1 MVSAPT
7 ETKSTPVAAI
17 TRRRSP
23 VTPPET
29 SSGVRPAAR
38 STLNVAFSAG
48 SFPTGSVNPGALA
61 VLARHDVSAG
71 EPRSKSWDE
80 LADDDIHLAI
90 TVCDAAA
97 GETCPV
103 WMGTTLRAH
112 WGVPDPAHVQGD
124 ADTIKRAFERTFTEM
139 KERIE
144 ALLALPLANMK
155 PAELAAALGD
165 IQRRHTRP

>member
-1 MVSAPT
+1 MELPIRVLFLCTGNSCRSIIA
-7 ETKSTPVAAI
+7 ESLANHLGKGKLVA
-17 TRRRSP
+17 
-23 VTPPET
+23 
-29 SSGVRPAAR
+29 
-38 STLNVAFSAG
+38 LSAG

-61 VLARHDVSAG
+61 VLARHDVPAG

-103 WMGTTLRAH
+103 WMGGTLRAH
-112 WGVPDPAHVQGD
+112 WGVADPAHVQGD
-124 ADTIKRAFERTFTEM
+124 EDIIKRAFERTFNEM
-139 KERIE
+139 KERID
-144 ALLALPLANMK
+144 ALLALPLEKMK

-165 IQRRHTRP
+165 IQRRFNRPE

>member
-1 MVSAPT
+1 MELPIRVLFLCTGNSC
-7 ETKSTPVAAI
+7 
-17 TRRRSP
+17 RSIIA
-23 VTPPET
+23 E
-29 SSGVRPAAR
+29 SLANHLGKGKLR
-38 STLNVAFSAG
+38 AFSAG

-61 VLARHDVSAG
+61 VLARHDVPAG
-71 EPRSKSWDE
+71 DPRSKSWE
-80 LADDDIHLAI
+80 QLADDDIHLAI

-103 WMGTTLRAH
+103 WMAGTLRAH
-112 WGVPDPAHVQGD
+112 WGVADPAHVQGD
-124 ADTIKRAFERTFTEM
+124 EEIVKRAFERTFNEM

-144 ALLALPLANMK
+144 ALLALPLENMK

>member
-1 MVSAPT
+1 MELPIRVLFLCTGNSC
-7 ETKSTPVAAI
+7 
-17 TRRRSP
+17 RSIIA
-23 VTPPET
+23 E
-29 SSGVRPAAR
+29 SLANHLGNHQGDGK
-38 STLNVAFSAG
+38 LVAFSAG

-61 VLARHDVSAG
+61 VLARQDVPAG

-103 WMGTTLRAH
+103 WMGGTLRAH
-112 WGVPDPAHVQGD
+112 WGVADPAHVQGD
-124 ADTIKRAFERTFTEM
+124 EDIIKRAFERTFNEM

-144 ALLALPLANMK
+144 ALLALPLEKMK

-165 IQRRHTRP
+165 IQRRFNRPE